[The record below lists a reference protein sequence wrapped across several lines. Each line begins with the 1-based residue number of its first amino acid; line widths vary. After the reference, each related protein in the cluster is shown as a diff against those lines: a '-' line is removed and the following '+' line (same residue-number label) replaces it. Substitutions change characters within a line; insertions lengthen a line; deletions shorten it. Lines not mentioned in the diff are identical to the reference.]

1 MRKEEIQLLID
12 RYEEGLTS
20 NAEEKKLRQYF
31 ISQPASSMPQEWQAY
46 KALFA
51 FIENEQHPKSLPPT
65 KKSRTIIYRLTGA
78 AAAAA
83 CIAAAI
89 IIKMPAPGSTNYAVI
104 NGETTTDRNKIAAEA
119 EAALQAVAYTDCDT
133 FGALEGI

>member
-12 RYEEGLTS
+12 RYDEGLTS

-51 FIENEQHPKSLPPT
+51 FIENEQQPKPLPAT
-65 KKSRTIIYRLTGA
+65 KKSRTIIYRLAGV
-78 AAAAA
+78 AAAA

-89 IIKMPAPGSTNYAVI
+89 IIKMQAAGSTNYAVI

-119 EAALQAVAYTDCDT
+119 EAALQAVAYTDYDT
-133 FGALEGI
+133 FGALDGI